1 MAPASSLKSW
11 QGSSR
16 ETLSISQA
24 INGRE
29 QDLGFTIT
37 PTRSSRV
44 SSRYPAVALA
54 DLDYA
59 DDICLL
65 SDRVREQVHGHQKR
79 KEVECAGLRRNAKMT
94 GVMTYNI
101 HTDHPPIKTS
111 DGNALREAN
120 DCKYLGPWI
129 NSTEKD
135 LKVRKALAWRALN
148 GVPRA
153 WRSNLPD
160 T

>member
-1 MAPASSLKSW
+1 MAPARSLKSW

-24 INGRE
+24 INGWE
-29 QDLGFTIT
+29 KDLGFTIT
-37 PTRSSRV
+37 PKRSSRV
-44 SSRYPAVALA
+44 SSRYPGVALA

-65 SDRVREQVHGHQKR
+65 SDRVEQVLEHQKT
-79 KEVECAGLRRNAKMT
+79 KEVECAGLRLNAKMT

-120 DCKYLGPWI
+120 DRKYLGSWI
-129 NSTEKD
+129 SSTEKD

-153 WRSNLPD
+153 WRSNLHD